1 MKPAKETRSGWSDL
15 KKSIWHVSDTGATDD
30 LLILKAF
37 LKKYIPD
44 DTLDQVINAVG
55 NAVVT
60 ILAATTVNG
69 LLELD
74 MTKTKESSTSLLCS
88 GKLQK
93 DVSLRFSSPVP
104 FMSEQ
109 VQQAANNFIH
119 SVCTDFKGRMM
130 EGGEV
135 WEMHFAK
142 HIRNMQLVLQVIQT
156 HETQLFKKI
165 QEAKAELE
173 KELLVASK

>member
-15 KKSIWHVSDTGATDD
+15 KKSIWHVSDTGAADD
-30 LLILKAF
+30 LLIPKVSLQ
-37 LKKYIPD
+37 KYLPD

-60 ILAATTVNG
+60 ISATASVNG

-74 MTKTKESSTSLLCS
+74 MTETKESSKSFLCS

-93 DVSLRFSSPVP
+93 DGTLRFSSPVP
-104 FMSEQ
+104 FMSKQ
-109 VQQAANNFIH
+109 VQQAADKLIH
-119 SVCTDFKGRMM
+119 SVCVDFEGKMM

-142 HIRNMQLVLQVIQT
+142 HIKNMQLVLQVIQT
-156 HETQLFKKI
+156 HETQLSEKI

-173 KELLVASK
+173 KELRVASE